1 LKTNLKQIF
10 EIFEVKSYDTDNTD
24 NSECN
29 AFLGDI
35 QGVTTLTQNTLAGTS
50 FEPTNDDFPY

>member
-1 LKTNLKQIF
+1 MFFKCLNIDFVGST
-10 EIFEVKSYDTDNTD
+10 TDSTD
-24 NSECN
+24 NSDCN

-35 QGVTTLTQNTLAGTS
+35 QGVTTLTQNTLACKS